1 MCSTIATI
9 QSSNTTSKFAQIQGA
24 EVLREMK
31 GVELDGSMLCQVSS
45 VVGGIQ
51 KVVRGICGQRSSNS
65 LDRTSTVFL
74 ASFDRTGKRSHSTFL
89 HRSCVRAFRRLLLT
103 TIIIGHIE
111 GYYRI
116 NHISSSTRKRGGSPI
131 THLFVSAHR
140 VPPSLPICTGSPS
153 LCTLHKVAACHA

>member
-1 MCSTIATI
+1 
-9 QSSNTTSKFAQIQGA
+9 
-24 EVLREMK
+24 MK

-131 THLFVSAHR
+131 THLFVSAH
-140 VPPSLPICTGSPS
+140 VLTYDPLSPILQGERPRSQSYMQALSCASR
-153 LCTLHKVAACHA
+153 C